1 MYWNNLWVNTF
12 NTKNFFNKT
21 LFLENIFYFLFSD
34 KVFKFFF
41 LKKFSKTLKNFSFF
55 KDTILT
61 KKNKIKKNVYFKR
74 KKPGVRKH
82 VKYNFTKV
90 WLIKF
95 NNFILIS
102 TFVFFYFK
110 VKKKKKTY
118 PKVKFKVSKIITIFW
133 NKEKGWNF
141 KRKAF
146 LKNNYLV
153 F

>member
-21 LFLENIFYFLFSD
+21 LFIENIFYFLFSD
-34 KVFKFFF
+34 KIFKFFF

-61 KKNKIKKNVYFKR
+61 KKKKIKKNIYFKR
-74 KKPGVRKH
+74 KRVGVRKH
-82 VKYNFTKV
+82 IKYNFTKV

-110 VKKKKKTY
+110 LGWY
-118 PKVKFKVSKIITIFW
+118 P
-133 NKEKGWNF
+133 
-141 KRKAF
+141 
-146 LKNNYLV
+146 
-153 F
+153 